1 MKFNIYS
8 FKDFKTTKWAGGNT
22 TELYIY
28 PPTANYATGNFNFR
42 ISTASVEVEEAD
54 FTVLPKVARQLMVL
68 KGSITLSH
76 KDHHQVQLNKNEI
89 AFFDGSWETSSV
101 GTCVDF
107 NLMTKGNTK
116 GRISSILKPDNKSVN
131 FQLDSNC
138 EFIFF
143 YAYEGKLQFHFNS
156 EKQDLNRG
164 ELMVIQH
171 PFNEVI
177 KLEGQEKCAIV
188 VVNIYK

>member
-8 FKDFKTTKWAGGNT
+8 FKDFKTTKWASGNT

-28 PPTANYATGNFNFR
+28 PPTANYAIGNFNFR
-42 ISTASVEVEEAD
+42 ISTASVEVEEAN
-54 FTVLPKVARQLMVL
+54 FTVLPDVSRQLMVL

-76 KDHHQVQLNKNEI
+76 KNHHQVQLNKNEI
-89 AFFDGSWETSSV
+89 ASFEGGWETSSV
-101 GTCVDF
+101 GICVDF

-116 GRISSILKPDNKSVN
+116 GKISSVLKLANESVN

-143 YAYEGKLQFHFNS
+143 YAYEGKLQFHINS
-156 EKQDLNRG
+156 EKRSLNQG
-164 ELMVIQH
+164 ELMVIWH
-171 PFNEVI
+171 PIHEVVALQS
-177 KLEGQEKCAIV
+177 LESCALV
-188 VVNIYK
+188 VVHIYK